1 MGFSV
6 VRSFLEEKASPA
18 IRTESH
24 DAGAGFEFQNIL
36 PDLTAPPMW
45 QIGYAREELVAEL
58 GAAFLCADLE
68 ITPEVQEDHASYI
81 VTWLQVLENDHR
93 AIFQAA
99 AHAQHAVDYLHSFQ
113 PKQTEA
119 AA

>member
-1 MGFSV
+1 LN
-6 VRSFLEEKASPA
+6 R
-18 IRTESH
+18 
-24 DAGAGFEFQNIL
+24 
-36 PDLTAPPMW
+36 DLGRKVW
-45 QIGYAREELVAEL
+45 GDEGYAREELVAEL

-81 VTWLQVLENDHR
+81 STWLAILKNEKR

-99 AHAQHAVDYLHSFQ
+99 AHAQRAVDHLIGLQ
-113 PKQTEA
+113 PQQSEA